1 MAKVAFGKLQL
12 TKNTEV
18 KTFEFAGQSVEVK
31 QYLPTDEKTQMFE
44 RVISA
49 AADNNG
55 YYNITKVNFWLDLE
69 IVFTYTNVSFTE
81 KQKEDLFKL
90 YDLMKGNGFIKMVKD
105 NMREEEL
112 AEITETIWAT
122 IKNIYKYA
130 NSALGVMQTI
140 TTDYSNL
147 NLEASEITDKL
158 SNPDNLTLLKNVL
171 TKLG

>member
-18 KTFEFAGQSVEVK
+18 KTFEFAGQNVEVK

-44 RVISA
+44 RIISA

-55 YYNITKVNFWLDLE
+55 YYNITKVNFWMDLE
-69 IVFTYTNVSFTE
+69 IVFTYTNISFTD

-90 YDLMKGNGFIKMVKD
+90 YDLMKGNGFIEMVKA
-105 NMREEEL
+105 NMSADEL
-112 AEITETIWAT
+112 AEITQTVWGTIE
-122 IKNIYKYA
+122 NIYKYA
-130 NSALGVMQTI
+130 SSALGVMQSI

-158 SNPDNLTLLKNVL
+158 NNTENLSLLRDIVN
-171 TKLG
+171 KLG